1 MCATENRENIKDTQD
16 MENVAARV
24 RELRKLIEYH
34 SNAYYNADSP
44 EIEDDE
50 YDALM
55 RELRGLE
62 EKYPRLRDDNSPTVK
77 VGGAASSKFDSVTHE
92 VPMQSLQDVFSLEEV
107 EEFCAKFPNAEFV
120 VEKKIDGLSVSLEYT
135 DGILTRGSTRGDGRV
150 GEDITENLLT
160 IASIPHRINTSAKFI
175 EVRGEVYM
183 PRKTFAA
190 LNEYQEE
197 NGLKTFKNPRNAAA
211 GSLRQK
217 DAAIT
222 ASRSLDIFVFNV
234 QQARGVEFTT
244 HSQALEFLAKCGF
257 RVSPEFAVVKNYS
270 EAAQAIGK
278 IGSQRGELEYDID
291 GAVVKINDL
300 NLREEVGVTSK
311 FPKWAVAF
319 KYPPEQKETTL
330 RDIEVT
336 VGRTG
341 VLTPTGVFDPVML
354 AGTSVGRASLHNQD
368 YITQKD
374 IRIGDMVVLRK
385 AGEIIPE
392 VVSVAKHCGGE
403 PYVLPEFCPSCGDK
417 VFRLKDEA
425 ALRCVNPECPAQLL
439 RNIIHFASRDAMD
452 IEGMGPAVIEQLIAR
467 GMVNSPADIYK
478 LTPEDVASLDRMGK
492 KSAQNLVNSVE
503 KSKSNALYR
512 LIFALGIRHIG
523 EAASRQLSEQ
533 FGSMQALMNASPEDF
548 AAIEGF
554 GEVMAQS
561 VCDYFSTV
569 HARELTARLAEYG
582 VNMEARSDEGS
593 AADSQALS
601 GLTFVIT
608 GTLDGMTRDEA
619 KALIVA
625 NGGKASSSV
634 SKKTSYLL
642 AGENG
647 GSKLTKAEELGVK
660 IISLD
665 ELREM
670 LGNS

>member
-1 MCATENRENIKDTQD
+1 MSEKIDEKIL
-16 MENVAARV
+16 ARA
-24 RELRKLIEYH
+24 RELRALIEYH

-55 RELRGLE
+55 HELRDLE
-62 EKYPRLRDDNSPTVK
+62 EKYPALRDENSPTVK
-77 VGGAASSKFDSVTHE
+77 VGGAASSKFDAVTHE
-92 VPMQSLQDVFSLEEV
+92 VPMQSLQDVFSLAEV
-107 EEFCAKFPNAEFV
+107 EEFCAKYPDAEFV

-135 DGILTRGSTRGDGRV
+135 NGILTRGSTRGDGRV

-160 IASIPHRINTSAKFI
+160 IASIPHKIKTRAEFI
-175 EVRGEVYM
+175 EIRGEVYM

-222 ASRSLDIFVFNV
+222 AARGLAIFVFNI
-234 QQARGVEFTT
+234 QQARGMEFAT
-244 HSQALEFLAKCGF
+244 HSDALAFLAECGF
-257 RVSPEFAVVKNYS
+257 SASPEFTVAKNYA
-270 EAAQAIGK
+270 EVAAAIEK
-278 IGSQRGELEYDID
+278 IGTQRGTLEYDID

-300 NLREEVGVTSK
+300 NLREEIGTTSK

-319 KYPPEQKETTL
+319 KYPPEQKETVL

-341 VLTPTGVFDPVML
+341 VLTPTGIFDSVML

-374 IRIGDMVVLRK
+374 IRIGDTVVLRK

-392 VVSVAKHCGGE
+392 VVSVAKHGGGE
-403 PYVLPEFCPSCGDK
+403 PYVLPDVCPSCGEK
-417 VFRLKDEA
+417 VFRLEDEA
-425 ALRCVNPECPAQLL
+425 ALRCVNPACPAQLL

-467 GMVNSPADIYK
+467 GLVASPADIYQ
-478 LTPEDVASLDRMGK
+478 LSAEDIASLDRMGK
-492 KSAQNLVNSVE
+492 KSAQNLVGAVE

-523 EAASRQLSEQ
+523 ETASRQLSEQ
-533 FGSMQALMNASPEDF
+533 FGSMQALMNATPEDF

-554 GEVMAQS
+554 GDIMAES
-561 VCDYFSTV
+561 VCDYFSTE
-569 HARELTARLAEYG
+569 HARELIARLAEYG
-582 VNMEARSDEGS
+582 LNMQAREDEAS
-593 AADSQALS
+593 AAASQALS

-608 GTLDGMTRDEA
+608 GTLEGMTRDEA

-625 NGGKASSSV
+625 NGGKASGSV

-660 IISLD
+660 IISLE
-665 ELREM
+665 ELKEM
-670 LGNS
+670 LAN

>member
-1 MCATENRENIKDTQD
+1 MSEKNDEKILARTRQLRE
-16 MENVAARV
+16 
-24 RELRKLIEYH
+24 LIEYH
-34 SNAYYNADSP
+34 SNAYYNADAP

-55 RELRGLE
+55 RELRELE
-62 EKYPRLRDDNSPTVK
+62 AAYPALRDENSPTVK
-77 VGGAASSKFDSVTHE
+77 VGGAASAKFDSVAHE

-107 EEFCAKFPNAEFV
+107 EEFCAKFPDAEFV

-135 DGILTRGSTRGDGRV
+135 NGILTRGSTRGDGRV

-160 IASIPHRINTSAKFI
+160 IASIPHKINTQAELLEI
-175 EVRGEVYM
+175 RGEVYM

-190 LNEYQEE
+190 LNQAQEE
-197 NGLKTFKNPRNAAA
+197 NGQKTFKNPRNAAA

-222 ASRSLDIFVFNV
+222 AARGLAIFVFNI
-234 QQARGVEFTT
+234 QQVRGMAFTT
-244 HSQALEFLAKCGF
+244 HSEALEFLSECGF
-257 RVSPEFAVVKNYS
+257 SASPEFTVAKNYT
-270 EAAQAIGK
+270 EVAAAIET
-278 IGSQRGELEYDID
+278 IGTQRGALEYDID

-300 NLREEVGVTSK
+300 ALREAIGTTSK

-319 KYPPEQKETTL
+319 KYPPEQKETIL

-341 VLTPTGVFDPVML
+341 VLTPTGIFDPVML

-374 IRIGDMVVLRK
+374 IRIGDTVVLRK

-392 VVSVAKHCGGE
+392 VVSVAKHGDGE
-403 PYVLPEFCPSCGDK
+403 PYVLPEVCPSCGEK
-417 VFRLKDEA
+417 VFRLEDEA

-467 GMVNSPADIYK
+467 DLVHSPADLYQ
-478 LTPEDVASLDRMGK
+478 LTVEELASLDRMGK
-492 KSAQNLVNSVE
+492 KSAQNLVNAVE

-523 EAASRQLSEQ
+523 ESASRQLSAQ
-533 FGSMQALMNASPEDF
+533 FGTMQALMDAAPEDF
-548 AAIEGF
+548 AAMEGF
-554 GEVMAQS
+554 GDIMAEA
-561 VCDYFSTV
+561 VCDYFSTE
-569 HARELTARLAEYG
+569 HARELIARLAEYG
-582 VNMEARSDEGS
+582 VNMAARPDEAS
-593 AADSQALS
+593 AAASQALS

-625 NGGKASSSV
+625 NGGKASGSV

-660 IISLD
+660 IISLE
-665 ELREM
+665 ELQELIR
-670 LGNS
+670 N